1 MSAVT
6 FLRHMVK
13 DDETIF
19 ENLFGV
25 SVVKELFEAFGRRV
39 EVKKVAL
46 QSMYSVPW
54 VMNSQSC
61 QCMRCD
67 SSFGV
72 LRWKHHC
79 RGCGFLVCHSCS
91 TSKTA
96 IPELCETAGSRVCK
110 SCHPTKKESCTS
122 IQLEKTLKETPDS
135 PESVTSADTVVEAYQ
150 TGSED
155 HLDLE
160 SAFSS
165 E

>member
-13 DDETIF
+13 DDETTF
-19 ENLFGV
+19 ESLFGV
-25 SVVKELFEAFGRRV
+25 NVVKEMFEAFGRRV

-79 RGCGFLVCHSCS
+79 RQCGYLVCHGCS
-91 TSKTA
+91 TSKTE

-110 SCHPTKKESCTS
+110 SCRPSKKAST
-122 IQLEKTLKETPDS
+122 LVVVEKSLKEEPAS

-150 TGSED
+150 AGPED
-155 HLDLE
+155 HTDLE